1 MAAGRPSDYTQE
13 LADEICQ
20 RLASGA
26 SMRTVCADD
35 AMPCM
40 TTVFKWLR
48 EKPEFTQ
55 QYTRAKEE
63 SADAMFEEM
72 MDIADDGTND
82 WMEAHTKEGEALGWR
97 ENGEALQ
104 RSRLR
109 VDTRKWALSKLKPK
123 KYGDKI
129 ALGGDPENPI
139 SLLLGEIKGRTLGP
153 K

>member
-1 MAAGRPSDYTQE
+1 
-13 LADEICQ
+13 
-20 RLASGA
+20 
-26 SMRTVCADD
+26 MRTVCADD